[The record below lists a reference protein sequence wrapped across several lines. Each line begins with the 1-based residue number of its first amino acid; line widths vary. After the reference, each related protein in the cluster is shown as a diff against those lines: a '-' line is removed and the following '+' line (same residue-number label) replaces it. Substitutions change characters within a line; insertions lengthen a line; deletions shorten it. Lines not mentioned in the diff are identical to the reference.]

1 MIMDRRFVDPQ
12 EVERR
17 QFDEDFFASLDMIG
31 EGAPVYSF
39 MEDDDAVE
47 DLKTEEKKAQ
57 NLQ

>member
-1 MIMDRRFVDPQ
+1 MDRRRVDPQ

-17 QFDEDFFASLDMIG
+17 QFDEDYFASLDMIG

-39 MEDDDAVE
+39 LEDDDTPEEIKA
-47 DLKTEEKKAQ
+47 EEKKAQ